1 MVHASWQQCCYLRF
15 WITEAKPPQKIQW
28 MAYKWLYYWQCYNE
42 PGQNNNELIVFSD
55 IWPQNFC
62 WFIELFVLALFC
74 VLHLFSSL
82 WKIRPRNKHFW
93 WKETGSSPS
102 VYFNYILLG
111 IVNFVFVFQ
120 WKQLP
125 FLINTGL
132 FLTRFTTINIRVS
145 FFLVHRIVPFP
156 PTFAKKRIY
165 RYFNVHR
172 TCW

>member
-1 MVHASWQQCCYLRF
+1 
-15 WITEAKPPQKIQW
+15 

-125 FLINTGL
+125 FLINKGL

-156 PTFAKKRIY
+156 PTFAKKGFIAIST
-165 RYFNVHR
+165 FTELVDSSGH
-172 TCW
+172 